1 MKIRYKLEDGA
12 LPPSYAKPGDAGA
25 DLALKLKTCEDV
37 PDVLCSIV
45 SGYKGGRQADLLPG
59 QGAWFQTGV
68 SFEIP
73 EGYEGQIR
81 PRSSCHTKGLSVA
94 IGTIDSGYRGQVG
107 IYLRNVGNDVIA
119 LEHGQ
124 RVAQIVFAPVV
135 RAEFEQAE
143 SLSESERGQDG
154 FGSTGK

>member
-12 LPPSYAKPGDAGA
+12 LPPCYAKPGDAGA
-25 DLALKLKTCEDV
+25 DLALKLKTCDDV
-37 PDVLCSIV
+37 PCGVV
-45 SGYKGGRQADLLPG
+45 FSGFNGGRQAELFPG
-59 QGAWFQTGV
+59 QGAWFRTGV

-81 PRSSCHTKGLSVA
+81 PRSSCHAKGLAVA

-107 IYLRNVGNDVIA
+107 VYLRNVGNEVIS

-135 RAEFEQAE
+135 SAELEQAE
-143 SLSESERGQDG
+143 SLSESERGNNG

>member
-25 DLALKLKTCEDV
+25 DLALKLNDPEDAPWWTWCV
-37 PDVLCSIV
+37 DKKQTTIV
-45 SGYKGGRQADLLPG
+45 MLAPG
-59 QGAWFQTGV
+59 QGAWFKTGV

-81 PRSSCHTKGLSVA
+81 PRSSCHAKGLSVA

-107 IYLRNVGNDVIA
+107 VYLRNVGNEVVS

-124 RVAQIVFAPVV
+124 RVAQIIFAPVV

-143 SLSESERGQDG
+143 SLSESERGIDG

>member
-12 LPPSYAKPGDAGA
+12 LPPTYAKPGDAGA

-37 PDVLCSIV
+37 PFGILIR
-45 SGYKGGRQADLLPG
+45 GYNEGWFVGLAPG
-59 QGAWFQTGV
+59 QGAWFKTGV

-81 PRSSCHTKGLSVA
+81 PRSSCHAKGLSVA

-107 IYLRNVGNDVIA
+107 VYLRNVGNEVVS

-143 SLSESERGQDG
+143 SLSESERGIDG

>member
-12 LPPSYAKPGDAGA
+12 LPPTYQKPGDAGA

-37 PDVLCSIV
+37 PRGVPF
-45 SGYKGGRQADLLPG
+45 SGYSGGREANLLPG
-59 QGAWFQTGV
+59 QGAWFKTGV

-73 EGYEGQIR
+73 EEYEGQIR
-81 PRSSCHTKGLSVA
+81 PRSSCHAKGLSVA

-107 IYLRNVGNDVIA
+107 IYLRNVGNDVIT

-143 SLSESERGQDG
+143 SLNESERGIDG

>member
-1 MKIRYKLEDGA
+1 MGTDIH
-12 LPPSYAKPGDAGA
+12 
-25 DLALKLKTCEDV
+25 
-37 PDVLCSIV
+37 SIAQV
-45 SGYKGGRQADLLPG
+45 QVNGEWRTVA
-59 QGAWFQTGV
+59 V
-68 SFEIP
+68 VEIP
-73 EGYEGQIR
+73 AGYEGQIR
-81 PRSSCHTKGLSVA
+81 PRSSCHAKGLSVA

-107 IYLRNVGNDVIA
+107 VYLRNVGNDVVS